1 MADGRPPGAEGSHAG
16 PVEPGRAAGEQ
27 AERDPFERHVQAL
40 KRLAEHPDPYLVQA
54 SPDFDPADLE
64 LQPPDEPLPQAT
76 FGDIGLAAKVGGAS
90 SFPATLLILPYDLRG
105 LRGVDALSVRVFR
118 LDEDAGRLRPMWQS
132 GINTAFG
139 FVWAEIRRAGLYTA
153 LGLPRDLLLREAL
166 RAVARQ
172 RRFADDDSPE
182 TLRAIIRSAFAP
194 LLELPVEALQ
204 QLRRELAQ
212 LELQTS
218 ARTFSPHETQA
229 AHGAHAL
236 PWPLPDDL
244 TVIQFRERL
253 RRLEPPAAGFPEEEL
268 FFAPDTLD
276 DPEPPW
282 PLPLPRPAPW
292 PLPLPMWPWP
302 PPWPLPRPI
311 PWPPAWLCWFL
322 SRDWRMYHHDE
333 RHSGHASGCSA
344 ITSTSVGGMTLRL
357 SVPVDGPVIT
367 IPTIVQGK
375 IYVGSSDAAGV
386 GGTLYKIDLASGT
399 VEHTFSVPQ
408 RFPAY
413 SQGIG
418 GSPAVVGGKVYFT
431 AIPGQVYCL
440 DAATFTLLWSVDLR
454 NPDPAHNQP
463 VQNQSWTDSRSS
475 PLVVGGKVYV
485 GCGEGEGGAFGFVYC
500 LDATTG
506 NVIWLFCTN
515 KFPGLADNQPNV
527 IPTSA
532 VGISPLPAP
541 FTAHAD
547 PAEVGVSIWSSCAYD
562 AALDRIYVGTGNA
575 LSGDFNPLPD
585 APYGSGV
592 LALDAA
598 TGAFQGFFEPAAAD
612 CYRQDDTDVDICGSP
627 TVFARGGARVV
638 GIGSKGGGY
647 FLLDAATM
655 APVAT
660 RQLLPYQFNN
670 PANPLPNVD
679 PHTGPGENMYGVF
692 GTAAIHYGL
701 GRLFVGVGGY
711 GGAIDTPT
719 TPFVRA
725 LDWTTLNDAWP
736 TTVGGDGV
744 TRYTAPGPLYA
755 NPGEVG
761 LSSPAVV
768 NDVVFVSTDR
778 PGLYALSAATG
789 LCLWS
794 AGGLSPGYILGPAVY
809 GNMVVVGSGS
819 SIKVYSL

>member
-1 MADGRPPGAEGSHAG
+1 
-16 PVEPGRAAGEQ
+16 
-27 AERDPFERHVQAL
+27 
-40 KRLAEHPDPYLVQA
+40 
-54 SPDFDPADLE
+54 
-64 LQPPDEPLPQAT
+64 
-76 FGDIGLAAKVGGAS
+76 
-90 SFPATLLILPYDLRG
+90 
-105 LRGVDALSVRVFR
+105 
-118 LDEDAGRLRPMWQS
+118 
-132 GINTAFG
+132 
-139 FVWAEIRRAGLYTA
+139 
-153 LGLPRDLLLREAL
+153 
-166 RAVARQ
+166 RQ
-172 RRFADDDSPE
+172 
-182 TLRAIIRSAFAP
+182 
-194 LLELPVEALQ
+194 
-204 QLRRELAQ
+204 
-212 LELQTS
+212 
-218 ARTFSPHETQA
+218 
-229 AHGAHAL
+229 
-236 PWPLPDDL
+236 
-244 TVIQFRERL
+244 
-253 RRLEPPAAGFPEEEL
+253 LEPPAAGFPEEEL
-268 FFAPDTLD
+268 FFAPDILD

-292 PLPLPMWPWP
+292 PLPLPRWPWP
-302 PPWPLPRPI
+302 PPWPI
-311 PWPPAWLCWFL
+311 PWPPPWLCWFL
-322 SRDWRMYHHDE
+322 SRDWRMYHHDD

-375 IYVGSSDAAGV
+375 IYVGSSDAAGA
-386 GGTLYKIDLASGT
+386 GGTLYKIDLATGT

-418 GSPAVVGGKVYFT
+418 GSPAVVGGRVYFT
-431 AIPGQVYCL
+431 AIPGWVYCL
-440 DAATFTLLWSVDLR
+440 DAATFALLWSVDLR

-463 VQNQSWTDSRSS
+463 VQNQSWTDSWSS

-485 GCGEGEGGAFGFVYC
+485 GCGEGEGQAFGFVYC

-506 NVIWLFCTN
+506 NVVWLFCTN
-515 KFPGLADNQPNV
+515 KFPAVTDNQPNV
-527 IPTSA
+527 IPNSA

-547 PAEVGVSIWSSCAYD
+547 PTEVGVSIWSSCAYD
-562 AALDRIYVGTGNA
+562 ATLNRIYVGTGNS

-585 APYGSGV
+585 APYGSGM

-612 CYRQDDTDVDICGSP
+612 CYRPDDTDVDVCGSP
-627 TVFARGGARVV
+627 TVFARGGTRVV

-647 FLLDAATM
+647 FLLDAAAMT
-655 APVAT
+655 PLAT

-670 PANPLPNVD
+670 PANPLTDVD
-679 PHTGPGENMYGVF
+679 PHAGPGENMYGVF

-701 GRLFVGVGGY
+701 GRLFVGIGGY

-736 TTVGGDGV
+736 TTVGADGV

-819 SIKVYSL
+819 SVKVYSL